1 MSEFHRMVTYLYLY
15 EGSLKT
21 RNVGYA
27 KIEKKDAQCRIEIHM
42 KNTGLMEHDIPVY
55 FYTQKNDRLPGIS
68 LGSMNFVRGTGEFRE
83 VFDTVDISGSGYGI
97 SAIKGIFC
105 PVTDQK
111 MILSQWDDDVFDRN
125 AFFPVEDSSGEP
137 SSLNGVVSSGEP
149 FSSNGVVSSRQPSPS
164 NGGVSSRQPSPSN
177 GIASSGEP
185 SSSNGI
191 VSPGD
196 TLSSNGIVSSRELP
210 PSNGGVSSGEPL
222 PSNEVENSFMGN
234 TVSHTTTTDLKAAE
248 AAPALSTETPAPDSA
263 SISNAKT
270 LESHSSRWKF
280 IMENFP
286 QIHPFPSEDSFEWV
300 QLELKDLR
308 LFPKSYWY
316 LGNNSFLLHGFFNY
330 QHLILGRK
338 KETENCQW
346 TLGIPGV
353 FQNPERVMAAIFG
366 FPEFHSTS
374 ESNINTGQF
383 GYWLRP
389 LD

>member
-105 PVTDQK
+105 PVTNQK

-125 AFFPVEDSSGEP
+125 AFFPVEDSSGE
-137 SSLNGVVSSGEP
+137 SSSSNEVVSSGEPLSSNEIVSSGEP
-149 FSSNGVVSSRQPSPS
+149 FSSNGVVSSR
-164 NGGVSSRQPSPSN
+164 
-177 GIASSGEP
+177 EP
-185 SSSNGI
+185 FSSNGV
-191 VSPGD
+191 VSPRD
-196 TLSSNGIVSSRELP
+196 TLSSNGVVSSRDTLS
-210 PSNGGVSSGEPL
+210 SNG
-222 PSNEVENSFMGN
+222 VENSFMEN
-234 TVSHTTTTDLKAAE
+234 AVFHTAATDLKAAE

-286 QIHPFPSEDSFEWV
+286 HIHPFPSEDSFEWV

>member
-83 VFDTVDISGSGYGI
+83 IFDTVDISGSGYGI

-125 AFFPVEDSSGEP
+125 AFFPVEDSSGE
-137 SSLNGVVSSGEP
+137 
-149 FSSNGVVSSRQPSPS
+149 
-164 NGGVSSRQPSPSN
+164 
-177 GIASSGEP
+177 
-185 SSSNGI
+185 
-191 VSPGD
+191 
-196 TLSSNGIVSSRELP
+196 LP

-222 PSNEVENSFMGN
+222 PSNEGENSFMGN

-248 AAPALSTETPAPDSA
+248 AAPALSTETPASDSA